1 MLNALFVKKCQID
14 SYIYKQQRKGMIKM
28 VINDKPMYRSFSN
41 ADFGVKSTHHL
52 IHWQVGIIV
61 VVVVAVVVFGM
72 LFLLL
77 CGCCFI
83 WGVLSSFTFN

>member
-1 MLNALFVKKCQID
+1 
-14 SYIYKQQRKGMIKM
+14 M

-52 IHWQVGIIV
+52 IHWQVGIV
-61 VVVVAVVVFGM
+61 VVVVVAVVVVAVVVFGM
-72 LFLLL
+72 FLLL

-83 WGVLSSFTFN
+83 WGVLSFFTFY